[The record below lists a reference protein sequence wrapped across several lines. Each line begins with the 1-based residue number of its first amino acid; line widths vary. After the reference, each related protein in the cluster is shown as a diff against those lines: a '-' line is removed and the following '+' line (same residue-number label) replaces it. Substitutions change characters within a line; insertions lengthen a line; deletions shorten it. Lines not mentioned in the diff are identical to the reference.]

1 VVFNRSEI
9 VGGGNLYTSVEDLS
23 HWDRALAEAADGRRP
38 LVARL
43 LTRPTLP
50 GGDTIPYAYGVRQ
63 ESYRGLPTLSRG
75 GDSHGTRTEYMRFPG
90 HEFTVAVLCNS
101 AHLWAGQRAERVA
114 DAYLSQVLQPR
125 RVPPSL
131 PPAVPIST
139 ADLQRY
145 VGFYRSPDGLDLTR
159 IAIVDGKLVE
169 LLGELRRRLPTVV
182 TVCSP
187 PTGFPGTSA
196 SRFAGFI

>member
-63 ESYRGLPTLSRG
+63 ERLPGLADSISRRGLARDQNGVHAISRPRVYRGGSVQQRTFVRG
-75 GDSHGTRTEYMRFPG
+75 
-90 HEFTVAVLCNS
+90 
-101 AHLWAGQRAERVA
+101 
-114 DAYLSQVLQPR
+114 
-125 RVPPSL
+125 
-131 PPAVPIST
+131 T
-139 ADLQRY
+139 A
-145 VGFYRSPDGLDLTR
+145 S
-159 IAIVDGKLVE
+159 
-169 LLGELRRRLPTVV
+169 
-182 TVCSP
+182 
-187 PTGFPGTSA
+187 
-196 SRFAGFI
+196 